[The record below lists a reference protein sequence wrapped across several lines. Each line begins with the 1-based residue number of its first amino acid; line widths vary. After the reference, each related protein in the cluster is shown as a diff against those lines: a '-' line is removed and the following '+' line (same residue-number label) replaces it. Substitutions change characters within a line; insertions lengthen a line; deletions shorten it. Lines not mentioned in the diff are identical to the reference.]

1 MNDFGGS
8 EASVGRFIARYY
20 PAGPEKTLLESG
32 SFTVVRTEYD
42 WSLNSQANGRRLGLL
57 R

>member
-8 EASVGRFIARYY
+8 EAAVGRFIARYY
-20 PAGPEKTLLESG
+20 PAGAEKALLESG
-32 SFTVVRTEYD
+32 EFKVVKTEYD
-42 WSLNSQANGRRLGLL
+42 WSLNSQSNGRRLGML

>member
-1 MNDFGGS
+1 MKDFGGS
-8 EASVGRFIARYY
+8 EAAVGRFIARYY

-32 SFTVVRTEYD
+32 DYTVVKTDYD
-42 WSLNSQANGRRLGLL
+42 WSLNSIANARLVKT